1 MNIILSNL
9 QQSYAPDINVNPKYS
24 QLYTPVS
31 DTATVPDVTHNAV
44 VTFPQPTHKAQS
56 THKAPSTHKTQ
67 STHKA
72 QSTKN
77 TSSFSKSSNGHNVF
91 SVVLE
96 LYNDN
101 VSGDSFEKFV
111 SDFALNMATEL
122 DEKDLY
128 EKFKYNSRGGMTRTF
143 IQSALQCD
151 HRDAKSNKLSV
162 LFYLGDFLG
171 TNIYVNN
178 GEEFIALTKIRDR
191 DNFYIHYNR
200 SNKSHV
206 QTPAPMIGGL
216 TEPSYKH
223 YDYIDRMSGKYKDE
237 INDKLLKNFGII
249 NDIKNVKNIYIS
261 NPLLKSMTA
270 YKLPDLI
277 AKAGELKIDI
287 SGVKKQKK
295 AIYDKLYMSMNA

>member
-9 QQSYAPDINVNPKYS
+9 QQSYATDINVNPKYS
-24 QLYTPVS
+24 QLYSPQPPSEPALTQASVPANVN
-31 DTATVPDVTHNAV
+31 VPDVTNKVV
-44 VTFPQPTHKAQS
+44 VTSQQHTLKAQPK
-56 THKAPSTHKTQ
+56 HKAPVSKTPV
-67 STHKA
+67 
-72 QSTKN
+72 
-77 TSSFSKSSNGHNVF
+77 SKSSNGHNVF
-91 SVVLE
+91 SLVLE

-101 VSGDSFEKFV
+101 ISGDSFEKFV

-128 EKFKYNSRGGMTRTF
+128 EKFKYNSRGGMGRTF

-216 TEPSYKH
+216 MEPSYKH

-237 INDKLLKNFGII
+237 VNDKLLMNFGII

-277 AKAGELKIDI
+277 AKAEELKIDI

-295 AIYDKLYMSMNA
+295 AIYDKLYLSLNA

>member
-9 QQSYAPDINVNPKYS
+9 QQSYATDINVNPKYS
-24 QLYTPVS
+24 QLYSPKPPSAATVLTQASVPTPV
-31 DTATVPDVTHNAV
+31 DVPDIS
-44 VTFPQPTHKAQS
+44 K
-56 THKAPSTHKTQ
+56 KTQ
-67 STHKA
+67 STHKVVVTLPQPA
-72 QSTKN
+72 HKVSPV
-77 TSSFSKSSNGHNVF
+77 SKSSNGHNVF
-91 SVVLE
+91 SLVLE

-128 EKFKYNSRGGMTRTF
+128 EKFKYNSRGGMGKTF

-151 HRDAKSNKLSV
+151 HRDAKSNKLSL

-206 QTPAPMIGGL
+206 HTPAPMIGGL

-237 INDKLLKNFGII
+237 VNDKLLMNFGII

-277 AKAGELKIDI
+277 TKASELKVDI

-295 AIYDKLYMSMNA
+295 AIYDKIYDFLNN

>member
-9 QQSYAPDINVNPKYS
+9 QQSYATDINVNPKYS
-24 QLYTPVS
+24 QLYSPKPVSAATVLTQASVPTPV
-31 DTATVPDVTHNAV
+31 DVPDIS
-44 VTFPQPTHKAQS
+44 K
-56 THKAPSTHKTQ
+56 KTQ
-67 STHKA
+67 STHKVVVTLPQPA
-72 QSTKN
+72 HKVSPV
-77 TSSFSKSSNGHNVF
+77 SKSSNGHNVF
-91 SVVLE
+91 SLVLE

-128 EKFKYNSRGGMTRTF
+128 EKFKYNSRGGMGKTF

-151 HRDAKSNKLSV
+151 HRDAKSNKLSL

-206 QTPAPMIGGL
+206 HTPAPMIGGL

-237 INDKLLKNFGII
+237 VNDKLLMNFGII

-277 AKAGELKIDI
+277 TKASELKVDI

-295 AIYDKLYMSMNA
+295 AIYDKIYDFLNN